1 MAYTK
6 EQGKAYREKNKEKI
20 SAQRKGYYEEN
31 KEKIAAQRKVYHE
44 ENKEKIAAQR
54 KGYYEENKEKVSA
67 QQKVYHEEN
76 KEKIAAQRKVYHQE
90 NKEQRAAYNKVHYLK
105 NKEKIKAYKKV
116 HYLKNKEKIKAYK
129 KVYRKENKEEI
140 TAYRRERYKNDPNF
154 KMRTLLRSR
163 LRKVLKGNTKTGP
176 TMKLVGCTVAELW
189 LHIEGLFEPGMT
201 RENNGNGEG
210 FWHLDHKIP
219 CCSFDFSDP
228 EQQKICFHYTNLQP
242 LWCKDNLAK
251 GAKYNEI

>member
-1 MAYTK
+1 MPYKNK
-6 EQGKAYREKNKEKI
+6 EQRAAYAKVYYAENKEKI
-20 SAQRKGYYEEN
+20 EAQQKVYYEEN
-31 KEKIAAQRKVYHE
+31 KEKIAAQH
-44 ENKEKIAAQR
+44 
-54 KGYYEENKEKVSA
+54 
-67 QQKVYHEEN
+67 
-76 KEKIAAQRKVYHQE
+76 KVYHQE
-90 NKEQRAAYNKVHYLK
+90 NKEQRNARNKVYNQK
-105 NKEKIKAYKKV
+105 NREKILARKKV
-116 HYLKNKEKIKAYK
+116 
-129 KVYRKENKEEI
+129 
-140 TAYRRERYKNDPNF
+140 YRRERYKNDPNF
-154 KMRTLLRSR
+154 KIMGLLRSR
-163 LRKVLKGNTKTGP
+163 LRKVLKGNLKAAT

>member
-1 MAYTK
+1 MPY
-6 EQGKAYREKNKEKI
+6 KNKE
-20 SAQRKGYYEEN
+20 QR
-31 KEKIAAQRKVYHE
+31 AAYQKVYRE
-44 ENKEKIAAQR
+44 EHKEQKAAYNKAYHQ
-54 KGYYEENKEKVSA
+54 ENKEKVSA
-67 QQKVYHEEN
+67 QQKVYHQEN
-76 KEKIAAQRKVYHQE
+76 KEKRAAYKKVYNQE
-90 NKEQRAAYNKVHYLK
+90 NKEQRAAYNK
-105 NKEKIKAYKKV
+105 A
-116 HYLKNKEKIKAYK
+116 
-129 KVYRKENKEEI
+129 YRKENKENAA
-140 TAYRRERYKNDPNF
+140 AYLRERYKNDPNF
-154 KMRTLLRSR
+154 KMRTLLRNR

>member
-1 MAYTK
+1 MPY
-6 EQGKAYREKNKEKI
+6 KNKE
-20 SAQRKGYYEEN
+20 QRAAYAKVYYAEN
-31 KEKIAAQRKVYHE
+31 KEKIE
-44 ENKEKIAAQR
+44 
-54 KGYYEENKEKVSA
+54 A
-67 QQKVYHEEN
+67 QQKVYYEEN

-90 NKEQRAAYNKVHYLK
+90 NKEQRNARNKVYHEE
-105 NKEKIKAYKKV
+105 NREKILARKKV
-116 HYLKNKEKIKAYK
+116 
-129 KVYRKENKEEI
+129 
-140 TAYRRERYKNDPNF
+140 YRRERYKNDPNF
-154 KMRTLLRSR
+154 KIMGLLRSR
-163 LRKVLKGNTKTGP
+163 LRKVLKGNLKAAT
-176 TMKLVGCTVAELW
+176 TMELIGCTVKELW

>member
-1 MAYTK
+1 MAYKNK
-6 EQGKAYREKNKEKI
+6 EDAAAYHKVWYQENKEKI
-20 SAQRKGYYEEN
+20 STQQKVYREEN
-31 KEKIAAQRKVYHE
+31 KE
-44 ENKEKIAAQR
+44 NT
-54 KGYYEENKEKVSA
+54 
-67 QQKVYHEEN
+67 
-76 KEKIAAQRKVYHQE
+76 
-90 NKEQRAAYNKVHYLK
+90 AAYL
-105 NKEKIKAYKKV
+105 
-116 HYLKNKEKIKAYK
+116 
-129 KVYRKENKEEI
+129 
-140 TAYRRERYKNDPNF
+140 RERYKNDPNF
-154 KMRTLLRSR
+154 KMMVLLRNR

-251 GAKYNEI
+251 GAKYNDI

>member
-1 MAYTK
+1 MPYKNK
-6 EQGKAYREKNKEKI
+6 EQRAAYAKVYYAENKEKI
-20 SAQRKGYYEEN
+20 EAQQKVYYEEN
-31 KEKIAAQRKVYHE
+31 KEKIAAQH
-44 ENKEKIAAQR
+44 
-54 KGYYEENKEKVSA
+54 
-67 QQKVYHEEN
+67 
-76 KEKIAAQRKVYHQE
+76 KVYHQE
-90 NKEQRAAYNKVHYLK
+90 NKEQRNARNKVYHEE
-105 NKEKIKAYKKV
+105 NREKILARKKV
-116 HYLKNKEKIKAYK
+116 
-129 KVYRKENKEEI
+129 
-140 TAYRRERYKNDPNF
+140 YRRERYKNDPNF
-154 KMRTLLRSR
+154 KIMGLLRSR
-163 LRKVLKGNTKTGP
+163 LRKVLKGNLKAAT
-176 TMKLVGCTVAELW
+176 TMELVGCTVAELW

>member
-1 MAYTK
+1 MPYKNK
-6 EQGKAYREKNKEKI
+6 EQRAAYAKVYYAENKEKI
-20 SAQRKGYYEEN
+20 EAQQKVYYEEN
-31 KEKIAAQRKVYHE
+31 KEKIAAQH
-44 ENKEKIAAQR
+44 
-54 KGYYEENKEKVSA
+54 
-67 QQKVYHEEN
+67 
-76 KEKIAAQRKVYHQE
+76 KVYHQE
-90 NKEQRAAYNKVHYLK
+90 NKEQRNARNKVYHEE
-105 NKEKIKAYKKV
+105 NREKILARKKV
-116 HYLKNKEKIKAYK
+116 
-129 KVYRKENKEEI
+129 
-140 TAYRRERYKNDPNF
+140 YRRERYKNDPNF
-154 KMRTLLRSR
+154 KIMGLLRSR
-163 LRKVLKGNTKTGP
+163 LRKVLKGNLKAAT

>member
-1 MAYTK
+1 MPYKNK
-6 EQGKAYREKNKEKI
+6 EQRAAYAKVYYAENKEKI
-20 SAQRKGYYEEN
+20 EAQQKVYYEEN
-31 KEKIAAQRKVYHE
+31 KEKIAAQH
-44 ENKEKIAAQR
+44 
-54 KGYYEENKEKVSA
+54 
-67 QQKVYHEEN
+67 
-76 KEKIAAQRKVYHQE
+76 KVYHQE
-90 NKEQRAAYNKVHYLK
+90 NKEQRNARNKVYHEE
-105 NKEKIKAYKKV
+105 NREKILARKKV
-116 HYLKNKEKIKAYK
+116 
-129 KVYRKENKEEI
+129 
-140 TAYRRERYKNDPNF
+140 YRRERYKNDPNF
-154 KMRTLLRSR
+154 KIMGLLRSR

>member
-1 MAYTK
+1 MAY
-6 EQGKAYREKNKEKI
+6 KNKED
-20 SAQRKGYYEEN
+20 A
-31 KEKIAAQRKVYHE
+31 
-44 ENKEKIAAQR
+44 
-54 KGYYEENKEKVSA
+54 
-67 QQKVYHEEN
+67 
-76 KEKIAAQRKVYHQE
+76 
-90 NKEQRAAYNKVHYLK
+90 AAYQ
-105 NKEKIKAYKKV
+105 
-116 HYLKNKEKIKAYK
+116 
-129 KVYRKENKEEI
+129 KVYRKENKEKLSAQHKVYYAENKEKI
-140 TAYRRERYKNDPNF
+140 LAQKKGYKREKYKNDPNF
-154 KMRTLLRSR
+154 KMRTLLRNR

>member
-1 MAYTK
+1 MPYKNK
-6 EQGKAYREKNKEKI
+6 EQRAAYAKAYYAENKEKIEAYNKAYNQENKEKIAAYQKVYRKENKEQQAAYQKVYNQKNKEKI
-20 SAQRKGYYEEN
+20 SAQKKVYLQENKEKLSAQHKVYYAEN
-31 KEKIAAQRKVYHE
+31 KEKILAQK
-44 ENKEKIAAQR
+44 
-54 KGYYEENKEKVSA
+54 KGYKREK
-67 QQKVYHEEN
+67 
-76 KEKIAAQRKVYHQE
+76 
-90 NKEQRAAYNKVHYLK
+90 
-105 NKEKIKAYKKV
+105 
-116 HYLKNKEKIKAYK
+116 
-129 KVYRKENKEEI
+129 
-140 TAYRRERYKNDPNF
+140 YKNDPNF
-154 KMRTLLRSR
+154 KMRTLLRNR

>member
-1 MAYTK
+1 MPYKNK
-6 EQGKAYREKNKEKI
+6 EQKAAYQKAYRK
-20 SAQRKGYYEEN
+20 EN
-31 KEKIAAQRKVYHE
+31 KEKIAAYKKAYRE
-44 ENKEKIAAQR
+44 ENKE
-54 KGYYEENKEKVSA
+54 NT
-67 QQKVYHEEN
+67 
-76 KEKIAAQRKVYHQE
+76 
-90 NKEQRAAYNKVHYLK
+90 AAYL
-105 NKEKIKAYKKV
+105 
-116 HYLKNKEKIKAYK
+116 
-129 KVYRKENKEEI
+129 
-140 TAYRRERYKNDPNF
+140 RERYKNDPNF
-154 KMRTLLRSR
+154 KMRILLRNR

-251 GAKYNEI
+251 GAKYNDI

>member
-1 MAYTK
+1 MPY
-6 EQGKAYREKNKEKI
+6 KNKEDAAAYKKVYN
-20 SAQRKGYYEEN
+20 QEN
-31 KEKIAAQRKVYHE
+31 KEKIAAYNKVYKQ
-44 ENKEKIAAQR
+44 ENKEKLAAYNKVYNQ
-54 KGYYEENKEKVSA
+54 ENKEKMKA
-67 QQKVYHEEN
+67 YRKEN
-76 KEKIAAQRKVYHQE
+76 KEQKAAYNKAYHQE
-90 NKEQRAAYNKVHYLK
+90 NKE
-105 NKEKIKAYKKV
+105 KIV
-116 HYLKNKEKIKAYK
+116 AYK
-129 KVYRKENKEEI
+129 KVYRKENKEK
-140 TAYRRERYKNDPNF
+140 TSAYLRERYKNDPNF
-154 KMRTLLRSR
+154 KMRTLLRNR

>member
-1 MAYTK
+1 MPY
-6 EQGKAYREKNKEKI
+6 KNKED
-20 SAQRKGYYEEN
+20 
-31 KEKIAAQRKVYHE
+31 AA
-44 ENKEKIAAQR
+44 
-54 KGYYEENKEKVSA
+54 
-67 QQKVYHEEN
+67 
-76 KEKIAAQRKVYHQE
+76 
-90 NKEQRAAYNKVHYLK
+90 
-105 NKEKIKAYKKV
+105 
-116 HYLKNKEKIKAYK
+116 AYK
-129 KVYRKENKEEI
+129 KVYRKENKEKI
-140 TAYRRERYKNDPNF
+140 AAYNKVYKQENKEKIAAHKKVYRKENKEKTSAYLRERYKNDPNF
-154 KMRTLLRSR
+154 KMRTLLRNR
-163 LRKVLKGNTKTGP
+163 LRKVLKGNLKAAT

>member
-1 MAYTK
+1 MPYKNK
-6 EQGKAYREKNKEKI
+6 EQRAAYAKVYYAENKEKI
-20 SAQRKGYYEEN
+20 EAQQKVYYEEN
-31 KEKIAAQRKVYHE
+31 KEKIAAQH
-44 ENKEKIAAQR
+44 
-54 KGYYEENKEKVSA
+54 
-67 QQKVYHEEN
+67 
-76 KEKIAAQRKVYHQE
+76 KVYHQE
-90 NKEQRAAYNKVHYLK
+90 NKEQRNARNKVYHEE
-105 NKEKIKAYKKV
+105 NREKILARKKV
-116 HYLKNKEKIKAYK
+116 
-129 KVYRKENKEEI
+129 
-140 TAYRRERYKNDPNF
+140 YRRERYKNDPNF
-154 KMRTLLRSR
+154 KIMGLLRSR
-163 LRKVLKGNTKTGP
+163 LRKVLKGNTKAGP

>member
-6 EQGKAYREKNKEKI
+6 EQRKAYREENREKILAQKKVYREENKKKIAAYQKVYRKENKEQQAAYNKAYNQENKEKI
-20 SAQRKGYYEEN
+20 LAQKKVYREEN
-31 KEKIAAQRKVYHE
+31 KEKIAARDKVYKQK
-44 ENKEKIAAQR
+44 NKEKIAAT
-54 KGYYEENKEKVSA
+54 
-67 QQKVYHEEN
+67 
-76 KEKIAAQRKVYHQE
+76 
-90 NKEQRAAYNKVHYLK
+90 
-105 NKEKIKAYKKV
+105 
-116 HYLKNKEKIKAYK
+116 K
-129 KVYRKENKEEI
+129 KVYQ
-140 TAYRRERYKNDPNF
+140 RERYKNDPDF
-154 KMRTLLRSR
+154 KMKETLRGR
-163 LRKVLKGNTKTGP
+163 LRLALKGNLKAAT
-176 TMKLVGCTVAELW
+176 TMELIGCTVAELW

>member
-1 MAYTK
+1 MPYKNK
-6 EQGKAYREKNKEKI
+6 EQRAAYAKVYYAENKEKI
-20 SAQRKGYYEEN
+20 EAQQKVYYEEN
-31 KEKIAAQRKVYHE
+31 KEKIAAQH
-44 ENKEKIAAQR
+44 
-54 KGYYEENKEKVSA
+54 
-67 QQKVYHEEN
+67 
-76 KEKIAAQRKVYHQE
+76 KVYHQE
-90 NKEQRAAYNKVHYLK
+90 NKEQRNARNKVYHEE
-105 NKEKIKAYKKV
+105 NREKILARKKV
-116 HYLKNKEKIKAYK
+116 
-129 KVYRKENKEEI
+129 
-140 TAYRRERYKNDPNF
+140 YRRERYKNDPNF
-154 KMRTLLRSR
+154 KMRTLLRNR

>member
-1 MAYTK
+1 MPY
-6 EQGKAYREKNKEKI
+6 KNKED
-20 SAQRKGYYEEN
+20 A
-31 KEKIAAQRKVYHE
+31 
-44 ENKEKIAAQR
+44 
-54 KGYYEENKEKVSA
+54 
-67 QQKVYHEEN
+67 
-76 KEKIAAQRKVYHQE
+76 
-90 NKEQRAAYNKVHYLK
+90 AAYQ
-105 NKEKIKAYKKV
+105 
-116 HYLKNKEKIKAYK
+116 
-129 KVYRKENKEEI
+129 KVYRKENKEKLSAQHKVYYAENKEKI
-140 TAYRRERYKNDPNF
+140 LAQKKGYKREKYKNDPNF